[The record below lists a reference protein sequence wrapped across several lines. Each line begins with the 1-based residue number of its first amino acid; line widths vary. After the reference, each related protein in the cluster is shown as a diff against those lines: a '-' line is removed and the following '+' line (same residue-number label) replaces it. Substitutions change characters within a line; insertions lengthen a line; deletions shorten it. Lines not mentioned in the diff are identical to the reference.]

1 MGLRPHSCIRAWW
14 LCPIPESGDSVG
26 MLTTWGGAG
35 AQLAEGAHFVPTP
48 SSTAPWHGCAE
59 LRISPGAGSA
69 RHFNSMFAF
78 YQGEEA
84 SSQEY

>member
-1 MGLRPHSCIRAWW
+1 MGK
-14 LCPIPESGDSVG
+14 
-26 MLTTWGGAG
+26 LTTRGGAG
-35 AQLAEGAHFVPTP
+35 AQLSGGAHSVPTP
-48 SSTAPWHGCAE
+48 SSSAPWHGRAE